1 MNAVLIPFLPA
12 GVWLLAMTL
21 MLLLI
26 FVLFGYHIYQRSRM
40 KAMQVDAADVAT
52 LASRKQTL
60 QADTDALRQWMVD
73 QKVELERIEI
83 ERKEQEHLR
92 ADLNNLEQKC
102 AAKEQENQ
110 SLRNEVGKLENQRY
124 LLGLSMEKLE
134 KEIGNLEGKREEAHQ
149 LNQQLKN
156 IQQKAEEARKTAQK
170 IGELEAK
177 LTGLNIEKT
186 SLDDKLNELKI
197 LVAKWHQEAT
207 EVEKEKKSLESMR
220 KERAE
225 LEVIINTLR
234 YEQDVL
240 EKVVQRSEKKA
251 EQLKDLVIKSEDAK
265 NLLETVERD
274 LKMACQEQAKLDI
287 NLNEKNAQKNS
298 LEIEIKRLEGRL
310 GGTSIEQEGDLS
322 AYDDLLKVEPACLDK
337 KSFDAKRPEEQEA
350 MALQKL
356 KNELTTEGLVF
367 SPRVV
372 DAFHTSLKCHDINP
386 LTVLAGVSGTG
397 KTLLPMR
404 YATCM
409 GMHRLVIAVQPRWD
423 SPQDMF
429 GFYNYLEKKYKAT
442 ELSRSLIR
450 MDPYNYNENKQ
461 LNSEWARDRL
471 LLVLLDEMNLAR
483 TEYYFS
489 EFLSK
494 LELRREV
501 KNPANAENRSQAE
514 IELDSGP
521 SAQQFRIWVGENVFF
536 VGTMNED
543 ETTQTLSDKVLDRA
557 NVLRFGKPDEK
568 VDVNENKVVQLPQQS
583 FLSFNQWKK
592 WKRAYSHET
601 HWHEEVQ
608 EWIKRLN
615 TALNKV
621 GRPFGFRVR
630 QAIQMYTANY
640 PLVETENRYKWAFA
654 DQIEQKIIPKLRGLD
669 MNNKNTK
676 STLAEIARIINQ
688 LEDPPLK
695 KAFESANEE
704 SGYLGMFQWRGA
716 VRSANVER

>member
-1 MNAVLIPFLPA
+1 MNGVLIPFLPA
-12 GVWLLAMTL
+12 GVWLLAMAL

-60 QADTDALRQWMVD
+60 QADVDALRQWMVD
-73 QKVELERIEI
+73 QKVELERIKI
-83 ERKEQEHLR
+83 EREEQEHLR

-110 SLRNEVGKLENQRY
+110 SLRNEVGELENRRH
-124 LLGLSMEKLE
+124 LLGLSMEKLK
-134 KEIGNLEGKREEAHQ
+134 KEIGDLEGKREEAQQ
-149 LNQQLKN
+149 LNKQLN
-156 IQQKAEEARKTAQK
+156 VIQQQVEEAQKTAQK

-186 SLDDKLNELKI
+186 SLDDKLNKLKI
-197 LVAKWHQEAT
+197 LVAKWHQEAA
-207 EVEKEKKSLESMR
+207 EMEQEKASLESMR
-220 KERAE
+220 KDRAE
-225 LEVIINTLR
+225 LEVINNTLR

-240 EKVVQRSEKKA
+240 EKAVQRSEKKA
-251 EQLKDLVIKSEDAK
+251 DQLKDLVEKSEHAK
-265 NLLETVERD
+265 NLLETREQD
-274 LKMACQEQAKLDI
+274 LKRVCQKHAELDI
-287 NLNEKNAQKNS
+287 NLNEKMAQKSS
-298 LEIEIKRLEGRL
+298 LEIEVKRLEKQL
-310 GGTSIEQEGDLS
+310 GGTSIEKEGNLS
-322 AYDDLLKVEPACLDK
+322 AYDDLLKIEPACLNK
-337 KSFDAKRPEEQEA
+337 KAFNRKRPEEQES

-356 KNELTTEGLVF
+356 KNDLQTEGLIF

-461 LNSEWARDRL
+461 LNSEWARDQL

-501 KNPANAENRSQAE
+501 KDPANAENRSQAE

-521 SAQQFRIWVGENVFF
+521 GAHKFRIWVGQNVFF

-557 NVLRFGKPDEK
+557 NILRFGKPDEK
-568 VDVNENKVVQLPQQS
+568 VIINENNVVQLPQQS
-583 FLSFNQWKK
+583 FLSFDQWKL
-592 WKRAYSHET
+592 WKKPYASEAPWYED
-601 HWHEEVQ
+601 VQ

-615 TALNKV
+615 TALDKV
-621 GRPFGFRVR
+621 GRPFGFRVQ
-630 QAIQMYTANY
+630 QAIQTYTSNY
-640 PLVETENRYKWAFA
+640 PMVDQGHRYKLAFA
-654 DQIEQKIIPKLRGLD
+654 DQIEQKIIPKLRGID
-669 MNNKNTK
+669 VNDNITNA
-676 STLAEIARIINQ
+676 TLNEVATIISQ
-688 LEDPPLK
+688 LEDPSLEE
-695 KAFESANEE
+695 AFRLAREE
-704 SGYLGMFQWRGA
+704 SKRIGMFQWRGIT
-716 VRSANVER
+716 RSIEV